1 LILRKGGLS
10 FFIKEETMS
19 NERKKELCLPC
30 EVNTGG
36 PSVEDCTPFQ
46 DYLTAEEEESLQ
58 ALRRIKE
65 ESRQIKDKIGE
76 LEKALQLKSRNQA
89 QSGNPRAQEKLQR
102 ELGDCFQELE
112 KLKISWKEWEDRR
125 EEANRRKKVLLGY
138 SP

>member
-1 LILRKGGLS
+1 LPKGKLR
-10 FFIKEETMS
+10 FFRKEAIMS
-19 NERKKELCLPC
+19 NERNESCPPC
-30 EVNTGG
+30 KVDTGG
-36 PSVEDCTPFQ
+36 PKGENCTPFQ

-89 QSGNPRAQEKLQR
+89 QSSNPRAQEKLQR

-112 KLKISWKEWEDRR
+112 KLKSSWKEWEDRR